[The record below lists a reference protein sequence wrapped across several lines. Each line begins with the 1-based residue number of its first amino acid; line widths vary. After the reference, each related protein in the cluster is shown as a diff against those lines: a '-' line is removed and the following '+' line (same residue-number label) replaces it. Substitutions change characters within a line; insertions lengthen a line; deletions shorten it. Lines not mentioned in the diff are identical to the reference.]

1 MATQS
6 GRFAR
11 RPALFRVFLLQL
23 ARKCQL
29 ADSSLGLSKL
39 RNCPSGSQA
48 IIRLTSLGLEKNT
61 KLAGSQAVTLGR
73 LGQDAGIR
81 GIPDPLDEGVKMKSL
96 LAPLLAVSL
105 LGGTA
110 AMAQPTQSQDRG
122 QSDRRDKQ
130 KPDNRR
136 PAGQKQTGQQQP
148 TTQQRS
154 AQQRTPAP
162 PPTTQQRTAQQRTVQ
177 QRTPAPPP
185 TTQQRMAQQRAAQQR
200 AAQQRAIAERQR
212 YSRGSRLPQQF
223 RENRYAVNNWR
234 EYGLQPP
241 PYGYRWY
248 RDDRNN
254 FFLVVISTG
263 LIAAPVL
270 WQDRDR
276 RWRDSY
282 HRIYTYDDDYYYRR
296 CRAEP
301 DPAGIIAGAIIG
313 ALLGNTVPQRNRAEA
328 TIAGIIIGGTL
339 GAALT
344 SHMDCDD
351 MSYAYRAYSNGFN
364 DGRINYDYRWRNPVN
379 GHGGTFR
386 VTRYYNDRYGFR
398 CADFFQ
404 RLDYLRINDRDRRGR
419 ACLQPDGAWVIVG

>member
-1 MATQS
+1 M
-6 GRFAR
+6 
-11 RPALFRVFLLQL
+11 
-23 ARKCQL
+23 
-29 ADSSLGLSKL
+29 
-39 RNCPSGSQA
+39 
-48 IIRLTSLGLEKNT
+48 
-61 KLAGSQAVTLGR
+61 
-73 LGQDAGIR
+73 
-81 GIPDPLDEGVKMKSL
+81 MKIL
-96 LAPLLAVSL
+96 LASLLAVSL
-105 LGGTA
+105 LSGTA
-110 AMAQPTQSQDRG
+110 AMAQPAQSQDRG
-122 QSDRRDKQ
+122 QSDKRDKRDKQ
-130 KPDNRR
+130 KPDNRK
-136 PAGQKQTGQQQP
+136 PKGQQQTSRQP
-148 TTQQRS
+148 PATQQRTAQQPRTVQQRTVQQRTPAPS
-154 AQQRTPAP
+154 PTTPQRTAQQRAAQQRTPAP
-162 PPTTQQRTAQQRTVQ
+162 PPTTQQRTAQQR
-177 QRTPAPPP
+177 
-185 TTQQRMAQQRAAQQR
+185 

-212 YSRGSRLPQQF
+212 YSRGNRLPQQY
-223 RENRYAVNNWR
+223 RESPYAVNNWR

-270 WQDRDR
+270 WEDRDR

-282 HRIYTYDDDYYYRR
+282 RRTYNYDDDYYYRR

-313 ALLGNTVPQRNRAEA
+313 ALLGNTVRERDRAEA

-351 MSYAYRAYSNGFN
+351 MSYAYRTYSDGFN
-364 DGRINYDYRWRNPVN
+364 DGRIDYDYRWRNPRS

-386 VTRYYNDRYGFR
+386 ITRYYYDRHGFR
-398 CADFFQ
+398 CAEFFQ
-404 RLDYLRINDRDRRGR
+404 RLDYLRFNDRDRRGR